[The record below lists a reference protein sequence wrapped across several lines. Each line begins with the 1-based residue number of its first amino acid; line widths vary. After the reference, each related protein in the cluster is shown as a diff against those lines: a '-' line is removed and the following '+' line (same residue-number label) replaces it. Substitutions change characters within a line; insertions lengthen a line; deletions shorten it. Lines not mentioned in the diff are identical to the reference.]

1 MVLAATRDTA
11 VGEMIRRHLTTLG
24 QRRGGE
30 QDPKD
35 SSSPAFGCPSPR
47 ARSACL
53 LTARLIPRQSWRP
66 VVPGPFALPKP
77 WPPVVDLD
85 VQRLADKIISRCYV
99 PADHRDNHAVF
110 TCDPALLERA
120 AGGGLIA
127 FVGCQLRRLFSRAAG
142 LATRV
147 KLGALLGVAATM
159 INWTALW
166 RAFMISCRTAMLWGN
181 GDEASSQP
189 VFFVVGPCRRAPA
202 ACCGRRCEGP

>member
-1 MVLAATRDTA
+1 MWCASGAQRLPADRSADTPTVVAT
-11 VGEMIRRHLTTLG
+11 VV
-24 QRRGGE
+24 
-30 QDPKD
+30 P
-35 SSSPAFGCPSPR
+35 
-47 ARSACL
+47 ARSPC
-53 LTARLIPRQSWRP
+53 S
-66 VVPGPFALPKP
+66 P
-77 WPPVVDLD
+77 WLPVVDLD

-147 KLGALLGVAATM
+147 KLVAHLGVAATM

-166 RAFMISCRTAMLWGN
+166 RAFMISCRTAMLWGHW
-181 GDEASSQP
+181 
-189 VFFVVGPCRRAPA
+189 RRGQLA
-202 ACCGRRCEGP
+202 AGLHCGRAVTPCSGSVLREAL